1 MGGVPTFIVFISG
14 VLLSQS
20 FRYFPRLSLLILL
33 AILVYLVARK
43 PFRDVV
49 TWLILLIGSLLYGIY
64 RSEEINL
71 NNVQGESLLIKYYVS
86 EGLTDSGFLYKGKIR
101 HIENK
106 ELQRLTNMDALL
118 VSRIELKEDKLYTI
132 SARLSPEKN
141 HKNPGSFKDNRVK
154 LQLLKVIGFEEAGNP
169 LSRWINK
176 KRIGL
181 TEYLRRHFRNG
192 GFLASIITGDR
203 SGLGEKTKDSFSR
216 TGLAHIISISGT
228 HFGLLSTFVF
238 FVIRSLIRLLPPFII
253 RRLTIYLSPSQI
265 SALLTLP
272 FLILYLLISRGSIPA
287 IRSFIMINLFLFGLL
302 MGRKGYWL
310 NSLLFAAFLILLWD
324 PSSIKDLSFQLSFLA
339 VVFIGLSLHNETES
353 PDKKRIPRPYLYL
366 KKSLRISLFVWLGT
380 TPLVAY
386 YFHYISLISPFVNI
400 TITPVICLILL
411 PVTLFAS
418 FVYIFTGY
426 FPLESTIGFLTDL
439 SLGIIDYLFS
449 LSFSAIPIE
458 NFPAALII
466 ILYGF
471 SIAFIVRPSL
481 SSQAITDWK
490 FLLPFGLACLFI
502 IIYPRI
508 EKGLSITFLDVGQG
522 DCAVLETYGRT
533 FIIDTGKTGKE
544 LESYLRFRGKNTIDA
559 IILTHADNDHSGGF
573 QRILKKFQVREIWDN
588 GLLLYPEGLGI
599 PIKNLVRGVA
609 IKSEGI
615 EILIMHPYKGFYSTL
630 DRDGNEHSLVLTI
643 KGGKGNSLLLTG
655 DIEEEAEYDL
665 LHLGKW
671 LKSDVI
677 KISHHG
683 GRHSTSE
690 DFLNAVSPGM
700 AIISVGRSN
709 PFEHPHDEVIERL
722 ERRGIIIYRT
732 DRDGAIRLTE
742 GEKGFK
748 VKTYDNFILKEDK
761 SLKSE
766 LRNLKMLFEVW

>member
-49 TWLILLIGSLLYGIY
+49 IWLILLIGSLLYGIY

-86 EGLTDSGFLYKGKIR
+86 EGLTDSEFLYKGKIR

-106 ELQRLTNMDALL
+106 ELQGLTNMDVLL

-132 SARLSPEKN
+132 SARLSPEKS
-141 HKNPGSFKDNRVK
+141 HKNPGSFRDNRVK

-238 FVIRSLIRLLPPFII
+238 FIIRSLIRLLPPFII

-272 FLILYLLISRGSIPA
+272 FLILYLLISGGSIPA

-310 NSLLFAAFLILLWD
+310 NSLLFAAFLILLWN
-324 PSSIKDLSFQLSFLA
+324 PSSIKNLSFQLSFLA

-353 PDKKRIPRPYLYL
+353 PDKKRTPRPYL
-366 KKSLRISLFVWLGT
+366 KKSLRISLFVWFGT

-386 YFHYISLISPFVNI
+386 CFHYISLLSPLVNI
-400 TITPVICLILL
+400 TITPVVCLILL

-439 SLGIIDYLFS
+439 ILGIIDYLSS
-449 LSFSAIPIE
+449 LSFSAIPIA

-471 SIAFIVRPSL
+471 SIAFIVGPSL
-481 SSQAITDWK
+481 SSQARTDWK
-490 FLLPFGLACLFI
+490 FLLPFGFACLFI

-508 EKGLSITFLDVGQG
+508 GKDLSITFLDVGQG

-544 LESYLRFRGKNTIDA
+544 LESYLRFRGKNTVDA

-573 QRILKKFQVREIWDN
+573 QRILKNFKVREIWDN

-615 EILIMHPYKGFYSTL
+615 EILVMHPYKGFYSTL

-709 PFEHPHDEVIERL
+709 PFGHPHDEVIERL

-748 VKTYDNFILKEDK
+748 VKTYDDFILKEDI

>member
-1 MGGVPTFIVFISG
+1 MGGVPIFIVFVSG

-20 FRYFPRLSLLILL
+20 FRYFPRLSLLIPL
-33 AILVYLVARK
+33 AILVYLVARRS
-43 PFRDVV
+43 FRDVV
-49 TWLILLIGSLLYGIY
+49 IWLILLTGSLLYGIY

-71 NNVQGESLLIKYYVS
+71 NNLQGESLLIKYYVS
-86 EGLTDSGFLYKGKIR
+86 ERLTESAFLYKGKIR

-106 ELQRLTNMDALL
+106 ELQGLTNRDALL

-132 SARLSPEKN
+132 SARLSPEKGY
-141 HKNPGSFKDNRVK
+141 KNPGSFRDNRVR

-181 TEYLRRHFRNG
+181 TEYLRSHFRNG

-203 SGLGEKTKDSFSR
+203 SGCGEKTKESFRR

-238 FVIRSLIRLLPPFII
+238 FTIRSLIRLLPLFII

-265 SALLTLP
+265 SALLALP
-272 FLILYLLISRGSIPA
+272 FLILYLLISGGSIPA

-310 NSLLFAAFLILLWD
+310 NSLLFAAFLILLWN

-353 PDKKRIPRPYLYL
+353 PDKKRSLRPYL
-366 KKSLRISLFVWLGT
+366 KKSLRMSLFVWFGT

-386 YFHYISLISPFVNI
+386 CFHYISLLSPLVNI
-400 TITPVICLILL
+400 TITPVVCLILL

-439 SLGIIDYLFS
+439 ILGIIDYLSS
-449 LSFSAIPIE
+449 LSFSAIPVT

-471 SIAFIVRPSL
+471 SIAFIVRLSL
-481 SSQAITDWK
+481 SSQARIDWK
-490 FLLPFGLACLFI
+490 FLLPFAFACLFI

-508 EKGLSITFLDVGQG
+508 GKDLSITFLDVGQG
-522 DCAVLETYGRT
+522 DCAVLETHERT

-544 LESYLRFRGKNTIDA
+544 LESYLRFRGKNTVDA
-559 IILTHADNDHSGGF
+559 IILTHADKDHSGGF

-588 GLLLYPEGLGI
+588 GLLLYPQGLGI
-599 PIKNLVRGVA
+599 PIRNLVRGVA
-609 IKSEGI
+609 ISSHGI
-615 EILIMHPYKGFYSTL
+615 EMLVLHPYKGFYSTSE
-630 DRDGNEHSLVLTI
+630 DRDGNEHSLVITV
-643 KGGKGNSLLLTG
+643 KGRKGNSLLLTG

-671 LKSDVI
+671 LKSDAI

-690 DFLNAVSPGM
+690 DFLNAVSPRI
-700 AIISVGRSN
+700 AIISVGRGN
-709 PFEHPHDEVIERL
+709 PFGHPHDEVIERL

-732 DRDGAIRLTE
+732 DRDGAIKLTE

-748 VKTYDNFILKEDK
+748 VKTYDDLILKEDK